1 MRPGSPLR
9 AGAGAECSTPEQR
22 SLLVPQTLCAPL
34 GWGAPSFACARRS
47 RSMRPA
53 QGQRLFSTVCYPAPG
68 FTPFSTQPSARGHHF
83 NHLLLTRHP
92 FWPLFPPSLSP
103 RGAPGSPHQ
112 ETAQSGPSAGVCP
125 PSPSF
130 PLSEQNQTLQI
141 LSPFPSLP
149 PSHLELLP
157 LSRLASEGSREAVVY
172 KPLLPGPL
180 LLYYFLISQD
190 F

>member
-1 MRPGSPLR
+1 MG
-9 AGAGAECSTPEQR
+9 R
-22 SLLVPQTLCAPL
+22 SLLCLREALQVHAPYTGPEAL
-34 GWGAPSFACARRS
+34 FH
-47 RSMRPA
+47 
-53 QGQRLFSTVCYPAPG
+53 RLLPG
-68 FTPFSTQPSARGHHF
+68 SWLFTPFSTQPSARGHHF